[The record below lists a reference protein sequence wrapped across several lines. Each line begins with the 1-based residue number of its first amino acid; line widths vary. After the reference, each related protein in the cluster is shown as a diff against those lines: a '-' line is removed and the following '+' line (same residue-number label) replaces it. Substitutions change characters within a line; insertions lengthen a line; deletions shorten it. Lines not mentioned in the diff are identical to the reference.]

1 MVICTMYI
9 KTDDMWNDSLYDIY
23 LYVLVILS
31 KKKKKKTESFIQL
44 RKISSSWKE
53 NSNSICD
60 IKGLMLLILLIL

>member
-31 KKKKKKTESFIQL
+31 KKKKKKLRVSYSCVKSLHHEKKIPIQSAIL
-44 RKISSSWKE
+44 R
-53 NSNSICD
+53 D
-60 IKGLMLLILLIL
+60 

>member
-1 MVICTMYI
+1 MVIYTMYI
-9 KTDDMWNDSLYDIY
+9 KTDDMWNNSLYDIY

-31 KKKKKKTESFIQL
+31 KKKKKTESFIQL